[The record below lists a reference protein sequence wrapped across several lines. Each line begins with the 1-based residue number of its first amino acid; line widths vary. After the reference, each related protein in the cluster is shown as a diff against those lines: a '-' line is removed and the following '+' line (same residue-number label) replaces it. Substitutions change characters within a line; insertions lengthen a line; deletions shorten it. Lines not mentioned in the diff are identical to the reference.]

1 MSRVLRA
8 TATRQTAFGL
18 VLGLTSFMT
27 NANAGDLNTPD
38 YAPYP
43 NGAPTYERS
52 LDRERYYGAAPPP
65 VYDRAE
71 VGDGACRILHER
83 RVGPY
88 GRETIHRIRICDEG
102 PAYGSPNGAVV
113 TPEYGY
119 RPRSYYERSGYDS
132 YPRPPVPAY
141 SSPNGV
147 VVTPEYEYRPRSY
160 YERSDYDSY
169 PRPPV
174 AIGHGYYR

>member
-1 MSRVLRA
+1 MSHVLRA

-18 VLGLTSFMT
+18 VLGLTTFMP
-27 NANAGDLNTPD
+27 NANAGDLYAQD

-52 LDRERYYGAAPPP
+52 LDRERYYGAASPP

-88 GRETIHRIRICDEG
+88 GRETINRIRICDEG
-102 PAYGSPNGAVV
+102 PAYGTPNGAVV
-113 TPEYGY
+113 TPSTGTGHVAIT
-119 RPRSYYERSGYDS
+119 SGLAMIR
-132 YPRPPVPAY
+132 YPRPPIPAY

-147 VVTPEYEYRPRSY
+147 VESGVRVQATELLRAVRL
-160 YERSDYDSY
+160 RFY